1 MAIPDTVA
9 AFGGLNVD
17 HLYRDCPLLK
27 GLMSHESQGFN
38 QYLGAELR
46 GEVDPLGT
54 DICGW
59 CQRVWMARNC
69 PGDDTDG
76 GT

>member
-9 AFGGLNVD
+9 AFLGLTTD
-17 HLYRDCPLLK
+17 HLYTNCPHLVRMVDNPDNA
-27 GLMSHESQGFN
+27 GYHW
-38 QYLGAELR
+38 LGDRAI